1 MKHDVVKK
9 LYSRRGAAIIIALLV
24 FLIAALSGTVAL
36 TMAASNA
43 GRYTHEKKDQQAY
56 LSVVSAAN
64 IILDRLEDV
73 EIEYTA
79 EHGYPQLDDEVT
91 VNYTTT
97 GQRDLFLADEAFTK
111 CLQAYSISGIASFDF
126 SLSATDA
133 GMGTVSVSVYIYSG
147 GTFNFRLYSVDGDNR
162 DYQITMQVG
171 TTFSDGVGNFVEDSN
186 RGLFYRR
193 MKFDMN
199 KVTYVVEAGY

>member
-1 MKHDVVKK
+1 MKKYGNLCKK
-9 LYSRRGAAIIIALLV
+9 ISGKRGATMLIAILV
-24 FLIAALSGTVAL
+24 FLIAALSGTIAL

-43 GRYTHEKKDQQAY
+43 GRYTHEKDDQQAY
-56 LSVVSAAN
+56 LSVISAAN

-73 EIEYTA
+73 KIEYTA
-79 EHGYPQLDDEVT
+79 EHGSPKPEEVT

-111 CLQAYSISGIASFDF
+111 CLQAYSTSANANFDF

-133 GMGTVSVSVYIYSG
+133 GMGTVSVSVYVYSG
-147 GTFNFRLYSVDGDNR
+147 TFDFRLYSVDGDNR
-162 DYQITMQVG
+162 DYQITMKVG
-171 TTFSDGVGNFVEDSN
+171 TTFDGIGNFVQDSD
-186 RGLFYRR
+186 RGLFYKR
-193 MKFDMN
+193 MKFDMK

>member
-24 FLIAALSGTVAL
+24 FLIAALSGTIAL

-73 EIEYTA
+73 EMEYTA
-79 EHGYPQLDDEVT
+79 SKGYPQPDEVT

-97 GQRDLFLADEAFTK
+97 GQSDLFLADEAFTK
-111 CLQAYSISGIASFDF
+111 CLQAYSTSVNASFDF
-126 SLSATDA
+126 SLSAKDA
-133 GMGTVSVSVYIYSG
+133 GLGTVSVSVYVYSG

-171 TTFSDGVGNFVEDSN
+171 TTFSEGVGNFVEDSN

>member
-24 FLIAALSGTVAL
+24 FLIAALSGTIAL

-79 EHGYPQLDDEVT
+79 SKGYPQPDEVT

-97 GQRDLFLADEAFTK
+97 GQSDLFLADEAFTK
-111 CLQAYSISGIASFDF
+111 CLQAYSTSVNASFDF
-126 SLSATDA
+126 SLSAKDA
-133 GMGTVSVSVYIYSG
+133 GMGTVSVSVYVYSG

-171 TTFSDGVGNFVEDSN
+171 TTFSEGVGNFVEDSN